1 MTRCFDAQKSCA
13 AAGYSDGTIK
23 IFNYISNTT
32 IATLRGHTSAIS
44 SLYSFG
50 GKDHQGS
57 FFLASGGCDCDIIVW
72 DLVSLSVLVK
82 LRGHK
87 DAVTDI
93 TYFATSRRRFLVSSS
108 KDALVKV
115 WCLDSTVCV
124 QTIVGHH
131 CEVWSVSCVVPL
143 GGSTTAVVTGGAD
156 GQLRGYRVNSDASE
170 ESILD
175 DEAAILKYIGT
186 VSTQC
191 GTDKVV
197 ALKLSR
203 RGDKLAAQSTGKV
216 VDLFSVR
223 SATEVSKKAK
233 RRLKRTREKSARIEE
248 STGDTVETEE
258 DDLMLSDIL
267 EPLSVLRCPYP
278 VRGFDFSP
286 TASLSGQAERSPLAG
301 IETSDTALVSSARN
315 MLEIYKIPSSADA
328 SVSATTP
335 TTTPQRSALLDLHGH
350 RSDVRCVCLSADGR
364 MVATCSSDG
373 LKVST
378 YIYILLTIYF

>member
-1 MTRCFDAQKSCA
+1 M
-13 AAGYSDGTIK
+13 
-23 IFNYISNTT
+23 
-32 IATLRGHTSAIS
+32 
-44 SLYSFG
+44 
-50 GKDHQGS
+50 
-57 FFLASGGCDCDIIVW
+57 ASGGCDCDIIVW

-93 TYFATSRRRFLVSSS
+93 TYFATNRRRFLVSSS

-115 WCLDSTVCV
+115 WCLDSSVCV

-131 CEVWSVSCVVPL
+131 CEVWSVSCVSPL
-143 GGSTTAVVTGGAD
+143 GGSTTVVVTGGAD
-156 GQLRGYRVNSDASE
+156 GQLRGYRVNPDESD
-170 ESILD
+170 ESIN
-175 DEAAILKYIGT
+175 DESAILQYIGT

-191 GTDKVV
+191 GADKVV

-223 SATEVSKKAK
+223 SDAEVAKKAK
-233 RRLKRTREKSARIEE
+233 RRLKRTREKTARIEE
-248 STGDTVETEE
+248 ENSVDTVAAAEE
-258 DDLMLSDIL
+258 ESDLMLSDIL

-286 TASLSGQAERSPLAG
+286 AASLSGQAERSPLASV
-301 IETSDTALVSSARN
+301 ETSDTALVSSARN
-315 MLEIYKIPSSADA
+315 MLEIYKIPSSTDTGA
-328 SVSATTP
+328 S
-335 TTTPQRSALLDLHGH
+335 TTPQRSTLLDLHGH

-373 LKVST
+373 LKVHT
-378 YIYILLTIYF
+378 LILYVDYNYT